1 MKTLNA
7 RPTQLAE
14 VYWIEPHIFGDDRG
28 FFFESFN
35 ARAFNQA
42 IGRDVSF
49 VQDNHSKSRRGVLRG
64 LHLQTRKPQGKLI
77 RVTQGV
83 IFDVAVDL
91 RMDSDTFGQWVGFT
105 LDAEH
110 HHQLWIPEGFG
121 HGFLTLSETAEVQ
134 YKATDFYDPGH
145 EVSVAWNDPEVAIDW
160 PLDGLVPQCSSKDQ
174 AGLALSEFKARYQ
187 SEE

>member
-1 MKTLNA
+1 MNALKA

-14 VYWIEPHIFGDDRG
+14 VYWIEPRIFGDDRG

-35 ARAFNQA
+35 VRAFNQA

-91 RMDSDTFGQWVGFT
+91 RMDSDTFGQWVGFI

-145 EVSVAWNDPEVAIDW
+145 EVSVAWDDPEVAIDW
-160 PLDGLVPQCSSKDQ
+160 PLNGLVPQCSSKDQ
-174 AGLALSEFKARYQ
+174 TGLALSEFKARYQ
-187 SEE
+187 FVL